1 VSTPVVLGRR
11 PQPRGPAP
19 VDGPLLDSW
28 GRVHTDLR
36 LSVTDRCN
44 LRCTYCMPE
53 EGVEWLPRGD
63 LLGVEEIERV
73 ARVAYGLGVRSLR
86 LTGGEPLLRPGL
98 TEIVARVAAVGF
110 DDLAMTTNAM
120 SLARLAQR
128 LADAGLR
135 RVNVSCDSLDPSRFA
150 TIRRRG
156 DLATVLAAMDAA
168 ERAGLSPVKVNV
180 VVTEGVNDDEVV
192 GFARF
197 ARQTGRVVRFI
208 EYMPLDAQHAWDRHQ
223 VVAGAE
229 IVQCISEVWP
239 LEAVGGRGDDPAPAD
254 RYRFVDGGGEIGI
267 IASVTDAF
275 CGGCNRL
282 RLTAD
287 GAIRNCLFA
296 ADEWSAR
303 DVMRKGGSDDDLARL
318 LRAAVWAKL
327 PGHGVND
334 PGFVQPTRPMSR
346 IGG

>member
-1 VSTPVVLGRR
+1 
-11 PQPRGPAP
+11 
-19 VDGPLLDSW
+19 
-28 GRVHTDLR
+28 VHTDLR
-36 LSVTDRCN
+36 LSVTDRCD
-44 LRCTYCMPE
+44 LRCIYCMPE
-53 EGVEWLPRGD
+53 EGVEWLARGD
-63 LLGVEEIERV
+63 LLVVEEIERI
-73 ARVAYGLGVRSLR
+73 ARVAYGLGVRSVR
-86 LTGGEPLLRPGL
+86 ITGGEPLLRAGL
-98 TEIVARVAAVGF
+98 TDIVARLAAIGF

-120 SLARLAQR
+120 SLARVAKR
-128 LADAGLR
+128 LADAGLQ
-135 RVNVSCDSLDPSRFA
+135 RVNISCDSLNPIRFA

-168 ERAGLSPVKVNV
+168 EQAGLSPVKINV
-180 VVTEGVNDDEVV
+180 VVTAGVNDDEV
-192 GFARF
+192 GDFARF

-208 EYMPLDAQHAWDRHQ
+208 EYMPLDAQHALDRHQ
-223 VVAGAE
+223 VLAGAE
-229 IVQCISEVWP
+229 IVRRISEVWP
-239 LEAVGGRGDDPAPAD
+239 LEAVGGRADDPAPAD
-254 RYRFVDGGGEIGI
+254 RYRFADGAGEIGI

-303 DVMRKGGSDDDLARL
+303 DVMRAGGSDDELARL

-334 PGFVQPTRPMSR
+334 SGFVQPSRPMSR

>member
-1 VSTPVVLGRR
+1 MD
-11 PQPRGPAP
+11 A
-19 VDGPLLDSW
+19 W

-53 EGVEWLPRGD
+53 EGVAWLPRQD
-63 LLGVEEIERV
+63 LLSAEEMERV
-73 ARVAYGLGVRSLR
+73 ARVAYSLGVRSVR
-86 LTGGEPLLRPGL
+86 FTGGEPLLRPGL
-98 TEIVARVAAVGF
+98 TDIVARIAAVGF
-110 DDLAMTTNAM
+110 DDIAMTTNAM
-120 SLARLAQR
+120 SLTPMARR

-135 RVNVSCDSLDPSRFA
+135 RVNVSCDSLDPERFA

-156 DLATVLAAMDAA
+156 DLATVLRGMDAA
-168 ERAGLSPVKVNV
+168 ERAGLTPVKVNV
-180 VVTEGVNDDEVV
+180 VVTAGVNDDEVV
-192 GFARF
+192 AFARF
-197 ARQTGRVVRFI
+197 ARETGRVVRFI
-208 EYMPLDAQHAWDRHQ
+208 EYMPLDAQHAWERHQ

-229 IVQCISEVWP
+229 IVRRISQVWP
-239 LEAVGGRGDDPAPAD
+239 IEAVGRRADDPAPAD
-254 RYRFVDGGGEIGI
+254 RFRFVDGAGEIGI
-267 IASVTDAF
+267 IASVTHAF

-303 DVMRKGGSDDDLARL
+303 DLLRGGGSDDDLAHL

-334 PGFVQPTRPMSR
+334 PGFVQPARPMSR

>member
-1 VSTPVVLGRR
+1 
-11 PQPRGPAP
+11 
-19 VDGPLLDSW
+19 
-28 GRVHTDLR
+28 VHTDLR
-36 LSVTDRCN
+36 LSVTDRCD
-44 LRCTYCMPE
+44 LRCIYCMPE
-53 EGVEWLPRGD
+53 EGVEWLARGD
-63 LLGVEEIERV
+63 LLVVEEIERI
-73 ARVAYGLGVRSLR
+73 ARVAYGLGVRSVR
-86 LTGGEPLLRPGL
+86 ITGGEPLLRAGL
-98 TEIVARVAAVGF
+98 TDIVARLAAIGF

-120 SLARLAQR
+120 SLARVAKR
-128 LADAGLR
+128 LADAGLQ
-135 RVNVSCDSLDPSRFA
+135 RVNISCDSLNPIRFA

-168 ERAGLSPVKVNV
+168 EQAGLSPVKINV
-180 VVTEGVNDDEVV
+180 VVTAGVN
-192 GFARF
+192 
-197 ARQTGRVVRFI
+197 
-208 EYMPLDAQHAWDRHQ
+208 
-223 VVAGAE
+223 
-229 IVQCISEVWP
+229 VWP

-254 RYRFVDGGGEIGI
+254 RYRFADGAGEIGI

-303 DVMRKGGSDDDLARL
+303 DVMRAGGSDDELARL

-334 PGFVQPTRPMSR
+334 SGFVQPSRPMSR

>member
-1 VSTPVVLGRR
+1 MSTPVTLGRWAR
-11 PQPRGPAP
+11 PTCPAP
-19 VDGPLLDSW
+19 ADGPLLDTW

-53 EGVEWLPRGD
+53 EGVEWLPRAD
-63 LLGVEEIERV
+63 LLTVDEIERV
-73 ARVAYGLGVRSLR
+73 ARVAHDLGVRSVR

-98 TEIVARVAAVGF
+98 VDIVGRIAALGF
-110 DDLAMTTNAM
+110 EDLAMTTNAM
-120 SLARLAQR
+120 TLAPLASRLV
-128 LADAGLR
+128 DAGLQ
-135 RVNVSCDSLDPSRFA
+135 RVNISCDSLDPGRFA

-168 ERAGLSPVKVNV
+168 EHAGLRPVKVNV
-180 VVTEGVNDDEVV
+180 VVTAGVNDDELID
-192 GFARF
+192 FARF
-197 ARQTGRVVRFI
+197 ARDTGRVVRFI

-223 VVAGAE
+223 VLAGEE
-229 IVQCISEVWP
+229 IVRRISEVWP
-239 LEAVGGRGDDPAPAD
+239 LEPVGGRRDDPAPAD
-254 RYRFVDGGGEIGI
+254 RYRFVDGAGEIGVI
-267 IASVTDAF
+267 SSVTDAF

-303 DVMRKGGSDDDLARL
+303 DVLRRGGSDGDLARL

-334 PGFVQPTRPMSR
+334 PGFVQPARPMSR

>member
-1 VSTPVVLGRR
+1 VVTLLRISELAGRSGVPASTLRYYERIGLVEPLGRSDNGCR
-11 PQPRGPAP
+11 VYDEATLERLAFIGRAKRLGMSLDD
-19 VDGPLLDSW
+19 VATLLEAW
-28 GRVHTDLR
+28 CAGE
-36 LSVTDRCN
+36 C
-44 LRCTYCMPE
+44 
-53 EGVEWLPRGD
+53 
-63 LLGVEEIERV
+63 
-73 ARVAYGLGVRSLR
+73 
-86 LTGGEPLLRPGL
+86 EPLQYR
-98 TEIVARVAAVGF
+98 
-110 DDLAMTTNAM
+110 
-120 SLARLAQR
+120 
-128 LADAGLR
+128 LR
-135 RVNVSCDSLDPSRFA
+135 RFVTGCDSLDRSRFA

-180 VVTEGVNDDEVV
+180 VVTAGVNDDEVV
-192 GFARF
+192 GFTRF

-229 IVQCISEVWP
+229 IVRRISEVWP

-254 RYRFVDGGGEIGI
+254 RYRFVDGGGEIGV

-287 GAIRNCLFA
+287 GAIRNCPFA

-303 DVMRKGGSDDDLARL
+303 DVMRTGGSDDDLARL

-327 PGHGVND
+327 PGHGVNG
-334 PGFVQPTRPMSR
+334 PGFVQPARPMSR

>member
-11 PQPRGPAP
+11 PQPADPAP
-19 VDGPLLDSW
+19 AQGPLVDAW

-53 EGVEWLPRGD
+53 EGVDWLPRGD
-63 LLGVEEIERV
+63 LLSVEEIERV
-73 ARVAYGLGVRSLR
+73 ARVAYRLGVQSVR
-86 LTGGEPLLRPGL
+86 LTGGEPLLRASL
-98 TEIVARVAAVGF
+98 VDIVTRVAAVGF

-120 SLARLAQR
+120 SLTALAARLAE
-128 LADAGLR
+128 AGLQ
-135 RVNVSCDSLDPSRFA
+135 RVNVSCDSLDPDRFA

-168 ERAGLSPVKVNV
+168 ERAGLNPVKVNV
-180 VVTEGVNDDEVV
+180 VVTAGVNDDEVLA
-192 GFARF
+192 FARF
-197 ARQTGRVVRFI
+197 ARDTGRVVRFI
-208 EYMPLDAQHAWDRHQ
+208 EYMPLDAQHAWDRHHI
-223 VVAGAE
+223 VPGAE
-229 IVQCISEVWP
+229 IVRRINEVWP
-239 LEAVGGRGDDPAPAD
+239 LEPVGGRADDPAPAD
-254 RYRFVDGGGEIGI
+254 RYRFIEGDGEIGI

-275 CGGCNRL
+275 CGTCNRL

-296 ADEWSAR
+296 AEEWSAR
-303 DVMRKGGSDDDLARL
+303 DLLRSGGTDDDLDRL

-327 PGHGVND
+327 PGHGIND
-334 PGFVQPTRPMSR
+334 PSFIQPARPMSR